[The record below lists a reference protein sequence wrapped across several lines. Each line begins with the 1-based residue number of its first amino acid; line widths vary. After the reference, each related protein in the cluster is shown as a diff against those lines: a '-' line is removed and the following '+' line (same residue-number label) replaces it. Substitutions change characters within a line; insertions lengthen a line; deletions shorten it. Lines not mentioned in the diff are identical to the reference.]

1 MALEIKVLDYGDVE
15 LEASFL
21 VLGRDCGRTRRAS
34 VFGML
39 ILGGTWPI
47 LVDTGYRSNRIME
60 TLGMRGHQSHETM
73 IENQLKKHG
82 LRLGDVRYVLHTHLH
97 IDHAGKDDLFPMNT
111 TVVINRRELEYSVSG
126 LMHPRYP
133 ATDIKHLI
141 DRLHTKSALRFL
153 DLETTGPVEL
163 MPGVICEAAGG
174 HTEGSMNIIVKTA
187 EGDAN
192 ICGDVIYDFNDQ
204 IVEPFH
210 EIGDMEPRVTGNHGT
225 TKRQEKAA
233 IKKVLARSRR
243 QGRFALPIHDSPAM
257 IEGGQVVAR
266 LRDAVP
272 GPIVQSL
279 PRRNWFPA

>member
-21 VLGRDCGRTRRAS
+21 VLGKDCGRTRRAP

-47 LVDTGYRSNRIME
+47 LV
-60 TLGMRGHQSHETM
+60 
-73 IENQLKKHG
+73 
-82 LRLGDVRYVLHTHLH
+82 
-97 IDHAGKDDLFPMNT
+97 PMNT
-111 TVVINRRELEYSVSG
+111 TVVIRRELEYSVSG
-126 LMHPRYP
+126 LMHPQYP
-133 ATDIKHLI
+133 AVDIKHLI
-141 DRLHTKSALRFL
+141 DRLHTKGALRFL
-153 DLETTGPVEL
+153 DLETSGPVEL

-174 HTEGSMNIIVKTA
+174 HTEGSMNIVVKTS

-204 IVEPFH
+204 IVEPFR

-233 IKKVLARSRR
+233 IKKVLARSR
-243 QGRFALPIHDSPAM
+243 FALPIHDWPA
-257 IEGGQVVAR
+257 IIDGGQVAGR
-266 LRDAVP
+266 LRDSVP
-272 GPIVQSL
+272 GPVVQSL